1 MYLCNAFPIS
11 KKNTDWNDH
20 FEVDRTSQK
29 GSHMKTA
36 KEWAL
41 FSLEKHSLEP
51 HSWSWDMT
59 GIDKTMKDI
68 NNGLIYQT
76 VEIRHLFLNV

>member
-20 FEVDRTSQK
+20 FEVDGTSQK

-41 FSLEKHSLEP
+41 FSWKSIV
-51 HSWSWDMT
+51 WNRT
-59 GIDKTMKDI
+59 AGA
-68 NNGLIYQT
+68 
-76 VEIRHLFLNV
+76 EI